1 MTFQNPLP
9 QGPQARAEAPR
20 IIDMHGHCGA
30 PDADALLAGRPE
42 RGAEMGRMA
51 ASTGGPSMAHNGKS
65 MLPAAGARFAN
76 LEKRLS
82 DLDWMGIDLQI
93 VSPSPILYAYWADA
107 GLAAE
112 VVEAANNAAAA
123 LVVRAPERLAGMGI
137 AAIQHPELAASQ
149 LNAAQAAGLK
159 GIEISASVGDL
170 GLDDPSL
177 EPFWAA
183 ADETGMPVFIHPL
196 GTSLGA
202 RLDQFYLS
210 NTIGQPIET
219 TIGLSQMIFSGVFD
233 RFANLKVVAAHGGG
247 YLPSYIGRS
256 DHTWRVRP
264 EARVCRELPSSYLSR
279 IWFDTVV
286 FDQAQLEALVTRVGA
301 DRVMF
306 GTDYPFDMSDCNP
319 AALAA
324 GLSENDRAPVMGG
337 TAAALF
343 GV

>member
-1 MTFQNPLP
+1 MTFENPLP
-9 QGPQARAEAPR
+9 QAPQRRAAAPR
-20 IIDMHGHCGA
+20 VIDMHGHCGA

-42 RGAEMGRMA
+42 RVAEMGRMA
-51 ASTGGPSMAHNGKS
+51 ASTGGASMAHNGKA
-65 MLPAAGARFAN
+65 MLPAAGARFAS

-112 VVEAANNAAAA
+112 VVAAANGGAST
-123 LVVRAPERLAGMGI
+123 LVARAPDRLAGMGI
-137 AAIQHPELAASQ
+137 AALQHPELAADQ
-149 LNAAQAAGLK
+149 LKAAQAAGLK

-183 ADETGMPVFIHPL
+183 ADETGMPLFIHPL

-202 RLDQFYLS
+202 RLDKYYLS

-256 DHTWRVRP
+256 DHTWKVRP
-264 EARVCRELPSSYLSR
+264 EARVCRDLPSTYLGR

-286 FDQAQLEALVTRVGA
+286 FDAAQLAALIARVGA
-301 DRVMF
+301 GRVMF
-306 GTDYPFDMSDCNP
+306 GTDYPFDMSDCQP
-319 AALAA
+319 ATLAE
-324 GLSENDRAPVMGG
+324 GLNENDRAPVMGG
-337 TAAALF
+337 TAADLF